1 MKQMLKETSKRLKA
15 EYVCTI
21 HSHVPFCRS
30 AAVVKVT
37 NGVCRLTI
45 SRDLH
50 GANVKE
56 GTVGLL
62 IDDRLAVMAD
72 VCDYEHNQISNPG
85 NIHLGSALLTP
96 SDFKLLAKGYS
107 GIENEAKRIL
117 PLVGQLGD
125 GYYVVAEFEQ
135 FPCVKHS
142 GQDSTFTD
150 FLLGSS
156 DPCSDP
162 YDGAVNFRDKYS
174 TYFGY
179 ECGGFHSVP
188 LFLWGTLKPESLDWS
203 RVEFYM
209 AAMRER
215 ENTLPHPIALYLS
228 GAVSLVVDGYHR
240 IAAAAMLGKSIR
252 CTLVFKVEDGDRIA
266 RCIQDGEPLFL
277 NTHGRYYHVAK
288 KPDGTRPLVF
298 SHDEWDRGVPF
309 IADKRDMIVSPM
321 VCLETAHASLMTEEE
336 AHCLRMGWMQEGV
349 SGCSCTASKNDFV
362 SNYHPKP
369 YHVPMRVLNIGTNLH
384 IGHLKETLDAVMGL
398 NNGRYEHGISEE
410 EKTDTYVSADWH
422 APMSNALIAYHELF
436 PESKWVSDSDADAL
450 RRGEQQN
457 EWCEYYRYEHPM
469 IGDYILNRV
478 MGKIQGLP
486 TAMKCC
492 LWDVVGYLQG
502 EGSIE
507 EFIDTFR
514 NDMSLLMHIIGRNGR
529 EIYERLYPH
538 ELAFVHELE
547 TLYLK
552 PYKRS
557 ERPAL
562 DSKLVQLVSEYAE
575 KEFDRKEF
583 ITN

>member
-1 MKQMLKETSKRLKA
+1 MYIISNESAKRRANVEFLTK
-15 EYVCTI
+15 I
-21 HSHVPFCRS
+21 HSHLPFCKS
-30 AAVVKVT
+30 AALVSVKGGFNRLSVRREREWRWLFLDDKPLAAAT
-37 NGVCRLTI
+37 VPSVSEHESDLRRGASEGIMAIDMCRRASEELNRPYVNITT
-45 SRDLH
+45 
-50 GANVKE
+50 AA
-56 GTVGLL
+56 
-62 IDDRLAVMAD
+62 DRVAPILSQFSGGQYV
-72 VCDYEHNQISNPG
+72 VCDI
-85 NIHLGSALLTP
+85 
-96 SDFKLLAKGYS
+96 
-107 GIENEAKRIL
+107 
-117 PLVGQLGD
+117 
-125 GYYVVAEFEQ
+125 EQ
-135 FPCVKHS
+135 FPCVS
-142 GQDSTFTD
+142 DQPDTD
-150 FLLGSS
+150 GEIYDGLLGRGHKAF
-156 DPCSDP
+156 
-162 YDGAVNFRDKYS
+162 DGSVNFLTRKWHGFSS
-174 TYFGY
+174 TNN
-179 ECGGFHSVP
+179 VP
-188 LFLWGTLKPESLDWS
+188 LYLWSGRDPASLD
-203 RVEFYM
+203 FDK
-209 AAMRER
+209 AER
-215 ENTLPHPIALYLS
+215 FMKVLSDNPMSAPRPVVLYLN
-228 GAVSLVVDGYHR
+228 GAVSLILDGHHKV
-240 IAAAAMLGKSIR
+240 AAAAMLGKSIR

-266 RCIQDGEPLFL
+266 RCIQDGELLFL

-369 YHVPMRVLNIGTNLH
+369 YHVPMRVLNMGTNLH